1 MQFQINSRKKT
12 GEEIPRSSRL
22 ELLEINVASSD
33 AEENTS
39 GPENRGATADLLL
52 LRKLLA
58 ICQMSKEPSFL
69 ELTDS
74 CFISM

>member
-22 ELLEINVASSD
+22 ELLEINVALSD

-39 GPENRGATADLLL
+39 
-52 LRKLLA
+52 
-58 ICQMSKEPSFL
+58 EP
-69 ELTDS
+69 
-74 CFISM
+74 